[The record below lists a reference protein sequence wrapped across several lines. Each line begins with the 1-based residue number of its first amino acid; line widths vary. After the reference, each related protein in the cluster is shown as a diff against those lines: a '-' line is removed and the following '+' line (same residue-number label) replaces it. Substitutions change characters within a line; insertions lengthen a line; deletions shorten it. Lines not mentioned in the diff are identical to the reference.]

1 MAANDTLNVDAG
13 ATFTRQYVYT
23 NTDGSVFDL
32 TGYTAR
38 AQVRTDYTAATA
50 TIDVNPSIDTATGT
64 ISLTFSASQ
73 TALLTNTQ
81 YVWAMELTKSPTVI
95 RLVEGQVIVS
105 LEVVK

>member
-1 MAANDTLNVDAG
+1 MAANDTLYVDAG

-50 TIDVNPSIDTATGT
+50 TIDTNPTIDVGTGT
-64 ISLTFSASQ
+64 ISLTF
-73 TALLTNTQ
+73 TATETGLLTNTQ
-81 YVWAMELTKSPTVI
+81 YVWALELTKSPTVI
-95 RLVEGQVIVS
+95 RLVEGQVVVS